1 MSDFVSIQSG
11 VVQIYPAFA
20 VVDNPSKELFA
31 QLICVFPHHHHI
43 IMNKTLYRRP
53 YIMKTYS

>member
-43 IMNKTLYRRP
+43 SSCLP
-53 YIMKTYS
+53 YIVDMKTYS